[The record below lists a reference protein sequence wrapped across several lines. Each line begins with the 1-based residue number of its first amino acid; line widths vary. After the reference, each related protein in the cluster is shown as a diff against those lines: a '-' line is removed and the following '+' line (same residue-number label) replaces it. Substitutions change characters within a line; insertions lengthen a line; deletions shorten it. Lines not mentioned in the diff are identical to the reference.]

1 MMQSSESTDILTLW
15 LFNKSVIYYESDRDK
30 LVVVVVV
37 GQRFEIVTKVH
48 MMVVIINNNM

>member
-1 MMQSSESTDILTLW
+1 